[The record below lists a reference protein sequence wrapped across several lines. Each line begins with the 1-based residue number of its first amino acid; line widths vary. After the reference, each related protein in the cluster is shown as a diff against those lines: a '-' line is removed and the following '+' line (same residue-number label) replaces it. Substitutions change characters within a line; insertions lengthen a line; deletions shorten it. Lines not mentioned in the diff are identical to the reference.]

1 LNTAN
6 FTSEI
11 TKMTDVCFRA
21 AHTVLAFALLTLG
34 YSLNALA
41 LEASIERDA
50 YGVPHVYGATDADAA
65 FGLAYA
71 QAEDAWPIMEGSLPF
86 FRGNAGRYEG
96 QEGAQSDYLVKWL
109 NLWGTLDRDY
119 ERVLSPE
126 IRAYVEAFA
135 AGFNAFAR
143 DHTDEI
149 EHPELLP
156 VTGKDIV
163 AGHMLRHPLF
173 YGFDGPVLELFGDTR
188 PNTVSKAPYNP
199 KPKDPIGSN
208 ATAVAPSRT
217 DDGSTYLIIN
227 SHQPL
232 TGPVAWYEAHIES
245 GEGLNIMGGLFPGA
259 PTMGVG
265 FTEEHGWGAT
275 VNKPDLVDIY
285 LLEMNPDNENQYRL
299 DGQWRDLD
307 VSTVKLKLKL
317 WGFLPWSVSREVLR
331 SAHGPALRTD
341 HGVYAI
347 RYAGIDEMK
356 QVEQW
361 LAMNKAKNF
370 EEWQAAVALN
380 HIQSFNFVYAN
391 RHGDIHFIHNAQ
403 LPVRAPGW
411 NWQQYLPGDRSD
423 LIWNAYYPTD
433 TLPQVTNPPSGFIHS
448 ANQTPFNVTSAAHN
462 PLKTDA
468 PADGGWQTR
477 MTNRATRGLE
487 LFEEFGQISDEEV
500 WALKHDNDYSPNYR
514 GMAFFK
520 RVTGLSATTETQA
533 QAIAVLKA
541 WDRST
546 DKDNRGAALG
556 VCVLAAEWQAESG
569 GNNNPEP
576 ADVLDDCI
584 DQTLEIGGQLDP
596 KWGEVNRHGRGGTL
610 WPVAGGPDTL
620 RAIYSRRLDGDDY
633 LTAVAGDGLY
643 YIIRWMPSG
652 ERRVLGTHQY
662 GNDMTNADS
671 PHYLDQAEDY
681 ANEVLHEP
689 LYTKESRQGRIER
702 RYTVS
707 STL

>member
-1 LNTAN
+1 
-6 FTSEI
+6 
-11 TKMTDVCFRA
+11 MTHVCFRA

-41 LEASIERDA
+41 LEASIERDT

-109 NLWGTLDRDY
+109 DLWGTLDRDY

-199 KPKDPIGSN
+199 KPRDPIGSN

-245 GEGLNIMGGLFPGA
+245 GEGLNIIGGLFPGA

-265 FTEEHGWGAT
+265 FTQEHGWGAT
-275 VNKPDLVDIY
+275 VNKPDLVDVY
-285 LLEMNPDNENQYRL
+285 LLEMNPDNENQYLL

-370 EEWQAAVALN
+370 EEWQAAMALN

-433 TLPQVTNPPSGFIHS
+433 ALPQVTNPPSGFIHS

-520 RVTGLSATTETQA
+520 RVTGLSTTTETQA
-533 QAIAVLKA
+533 QAIAVLKT

-652 ERRVLGTHQY
+652 EQRVLGTHQY

-671 PHYLDQAEDY
+671 SHYLDQAEDY

-689 LYTKESRQGRIER
+689 LYTNESRQGRIER
-702 RYTVS
+702 RYRVS
-707 STL
+707 SKL

>member
-1 LNTAN
+1 MHIRTLTARSISLGATVTA
-6 FTSEI
+6 F
-11 TKMTDVCFRA
+11 
-21 AHTVLAFALLTLG
+21 TVLICLLVWGQHAVGATH
-34 YSLNALA
+34 
-41 LEASIERDA
+41 EASIERDQ
-50 YGVPHVYGATDADAA
+50 YGVPHIYGETDADAA

-86 FRGNAGRYEG
+86 FRGTAGLYEG

-109 NLWGTLDRDY
+109 DLWGTLDRDY

-126 IRAYVEAFA
+126 IRRYVEAFA
-135 AGFNAFAR
+135 EGFNAFTR
-143 DHTDEI
+143 DNPSEVK
-149 EHPELLP
+149 HPELLP
-156 VTGKDIV
+156 ITGKDII

-173 YGFDGPVLELFGDTR
+173 YGFDGPVLELFGDER

-208 ATAVAPSRT
+208 ATAIAPSRT

-245 GEGLNIMGGLFPGA
+245 GEGLNVMGGLFPGA

-285 LLEMNPDNENQYRL
+285 VLEMNPENPDQYRL
-299 DGQWRDLD
+299 DGEWRDLE
-307 VSTVKLKLKL
+307 VGEVKLKLKL
-317 WGFLPWSVSREVLR
+317 WGFFPWSVKREVLR
-331 SAHGPALRTD
+331 SVHGPALRTE

-370 EEWQAAVALN
+370 DEWKAAVALN

-423 LIWNAYYPTD
+423 LIWQGYHPTSA
-433 TLPQVTNPPSGFIHS
+433 LPQVTNPASGFLHS
-448 ANQTPFNVTSAAHN
+448 ANQTPFNVTEAQDN
-462 PLKTDA
+462 PQPNTV
-468 PADGGWQTR
+468 PANGGWQTR

-487 LFEEFGQISDEEV
+487 LFADFEQISFDEA
-500 WALKHDNDYSPNYR
+500 WQLKHDNSYSVNYR
-514 GMAFFK
+514 GMTFLNE
-520 RVTGLSATTETQA
+520 VTALPRSDDTVSR
-533 QAIAVLKA
+533 AIEILEN
-541 WDRST
+541 WDRGT

-569 GNNNPEP
+569 GTSNPD
-576 ADVLDDCI
+576 AQAILDDCI
-584 DQTLEIGGQLDP
+584 DQTLEIGGRLDP
-596 KWGEVNRHGRGGTL
+596 RWGDVNRHGRGGTH

-620 RAIYSRRLDGDDY
+620 RAIYSRRLDGDNH

-643 YIIRWMPSG
+643 YFIRWMPDG
-652 ERRVLGTHQY
+652 EQKVLGTHQY
-662 GNDMTNADS
+662 GNDMTDPAS

-681 ANEVLHEP
+681 TNEILHEP
-689 LYTKESRQGRIER
+689 LFTSDSRRGRITKQ
-702 RYTVS
+702 YTVRS
-707 STL
+707 D

>member
-1 LNTAN
+1 MHIRTLTARSTSLGAT
-6 FTSEI
+6 FTA
-11 TKMTDVCFRA
+11 F
-21 AHTVLAFALLTLG
+21 TVLICLLVWGQHAVSATH
-34 YSLNALA
+34 
-41 LEASIERDA
+41 EASIERDQ
-50 YGVPHVYGATDADAA
+50 YGVPHIYGETDADAA

-71 QAEDAWPIMEGSLPF
+71 QAEDSWPIMEGSLPF
-86 FRGNAGRYEG
+86 FRGTAGLYEG

-109 NLWGTLDRDY
+109 DLWGTLDRDY

-126 IRAYVEAFA
+126 IRRYVEAFA
-135 AGFNAFAR
+135 EGFNAFTR
-143 DHTDEI
+143 DNPSEVK
-149 EHPELLP
+149 HPELLP
-156 VTGKDIV
+156 ITGKDII

-173 YGFDGPVLELFGDTR
+173 YGFDGPVLELFGDER

-208 ATAVAPSRT
+208 ATAIAPSRT
-217 DDGSTYLIIN
+217 EDGSTYLIIN

-245 GEGLNIMGGLFPGA
+245 GEGLNVMGGLFPGA

-285 LLEMNPDNENQYRL
+285 VLEMNPDNPNQYRL
-299 DGQWRDLD
+299 DDEWRDLE
-307 VSTVKLKLKL
+307 VGEVKLKLKL
-317 WGFLPWSVSREVLR
+317 WGFIPWSVKREVLR
-331 SAHGPALRTD
+331 SVHGPALRTE

-370 EEWQAAVALN
+370 EEWSAAVALN

-423 LIWNAYYPTD
+423 LIWQRYHPTSA
-433 TLPQVTNPPSGFIHS
+433 LPQVTNPASGFVHS
-448 ANQTPFNVTSAAHN
+448 ANQTPFNITEPEDNPQPSAV
-462 PLKTDA
+462 

-487 LFEEFGQISDEEV
+487 LFADFEQISFDEAWE
-500 WALKHDNDYSPNYR
+500 LKHDNRYSVNYR
-514 GMAFFK
+514 GIAF
-520 RVTGLSATTETQA
+520 LSEVIALPRSSDTVSR
-533 QAIAVLKA
+533 AIEILES
-541 WDRST
+541 WDLGT
-546 DKDNRGAALG
+546 DKENRGAALG

-569 GNNNPEP
+569 GTSNPD
-576 ADVLDDCI
+576 AQAILDGCI
-584 DQTLEIGGQLDP
+584 DQTLEIGGRLDP
-596 KWGEVNRHGRGGTL
+596 RWGDVNRHGRDGTH

-620 RAIYSRRLDGDDY
+620 RAIYSRRLDGDDH

-643 YIIRWMPSG
+643 YFIRWMPDG
-652 ERRVLGTHQY
+652 EQKVLGTHQY
-662 GNDMTNADS
+662 GNDMTDPAS

-681 ANEVLHEP
+681 TNEILHEP
-689 LYTKESRQGRIER
+689 LFTADSRRGRITKQ
-702 RYTVS
+702 YTVRS
-707 STL
+707 D

>member
-1 LNTAN
+1 MHIRTLTAWS
-6 FTSEI
+6 TLSRTMVTGLI
-11 TKMTDVCFRA
+11 CLLVWAQHA
-21 AHTVLAFALLTLG
+21 AASTH
-34 YSLNALA
+34 
-41 LEASIERDA
+41 EASIERDH
-50 YGVPHVYGATDADAA
+50 YGVPHIYGETDADAA

-86 FRGNAGRYEG
+86 FRGTAGLYEG

-109 NLWGTLDRDY
+109 DLWGTLDRDY

-126 IRAYVEAFA
+126 IRRYVEAFA
-135 AGFNAFAR
+135 EGFNAFTR
-143 DHTDEI
+143 DNPSEVQ
-149 EHPELLP
+149 HPELLP
-156 VTGKDIV
+156 ITGKDII

-173 YGFDGPVLELFGDTR
+173 YGFDGSVLELFGDER

-208 ATAVAPSRT
+208 ATAIAPSRT

-245 GEGLNIMGGLFPGA
+245 GEGLNVMGGLFPGA

-285 LLEMNPDNENQYRL
+285 VLEMNPENPDQYRL
-299 DGQWRDLD
+299 DGEWRDLE
-307 VSTVKLKLKL
+307 VGEVKLKLKL
-317 WGFLPWSVSREVLR
+317 WGFFPWSVKREVLR
-331 SAHGPALRTD
+331 SVHGPALRTE

-370 EEWQAAVALN
+370 DEWKAAVALN

-423 LIWNAYYPTD
+423 LIWQGYHPTSA
-433 TLPQVTNPPSGFIHS
+433 LPQVTNPESGFLHS
-448 ANQTPFNVTSAAHN
+448 ANQTPFNVTEAQDN
-462 PLKTDA
+462 PQPNTV

-487 LFEEFGQISDEEV
+487 LFADFEQISFDEA
-500 WALKHDNDYSPNYR
+500 WQLKHDNSYSVNYR
-514 GMAFFK
+514 GMTFLSE
-520 RVTGLSATTETQA
+520 VTALPRSDDTVSR
-533 QAIAVLKA
+533 AIEILEN
-541 WDRST
+541 WDRGT

-569 GNNNPEP
+569 GTSNPD
-576 ADVLDDCI
+576 AQVILDNCI
-584 DQTLEIGGQLDP
+584 DQTLEIGGRLDP
-596 KWGEVNRHGRGGTL
+596 RWGDVNRHGRDDTH

-620 RAIYSRRLDGDDY
+620 RAIYSRRLDGDDH

-643 YIIRWMPSG
+643 YVIRWTPDG
-652 ERRVLGTHQY
+652 EQKLLGTHQY
-662 GNDMTNADS
+662 GNDMTNPES

-681 ANEVLHEP
+681 TNEILHEP
-689 LYTKESRQGRIER
+689 LYTTDSRKGRVER
-702 RYTVS
+702 RYTVRS
-707 STL
+707 D

>member
-1 LNTAN
+1 MHILTPIARSTSLSAIFTA
-6 FTSEI
+6 FTFL
-11 TKMTDVCFRA
+11 VCFPVWGQHA
-21 AHTVLAFALLTLG
+21 IGATH
-34 YSLNALA
+34 
-41 LEASIERDA
+41 EARIERDQ
-50 YGVPHVYGATDADAA
+50 YGVPHIYGETDADAA

-86 FRGNAGRYEG
+86 FRGTAGLYEG

-109 NLWGTLDRDY
+109 DLWGTLDRDY

-126 IRAYVEAFA
+126 IRRYVEAFA
-135 AGFNAFAR
+135 EGFNAFTR
-143 DHTDEI
+143 DNPSEVKHL
-149 EHPELLP
+149 ELLP
-156 VTGKDIV
+156 VTGKDII
-163 AGHMLRHPLF
+163 AGHMLRHPLL
-173 YGFDGPVLELFGDTR
+173 YGFDGPVLELFGDER

-208 ATAVAPSRT
+208 ATAIAPSRT
-217 DDGSTYLIIN
+217 EDGSTYLIIN

-245 GEGLNIMGGLFPGA
+245 GEGLNVMGGLFPGA
-259 PTMGVG
+259 PTVGVG

-285 LLEMNPDNENQYRL
+285 VLEMNPENPNQYRL
-299 DGQWRDLD
+299 DGEWRDLQ
-307 VSTVKLKLKL
+307 VGEVKLKLKL
-317 WGFLPWSVSREVLR
+317 WGFIPWSVKREVLR
-331 SAHGPALRTD
+331 SVHGPALRTE

-370 EEWQAAVALN
+370 EEWKAAVALN

-403 LPVRAPGW
+403 LPVRVPGW

-423 LIWNAYYPTD
+423 LIWQRYHPISA
-433 TLPQVTNPPSGFIHS
+433 LPQVTNPESGFVHS
-448 ANQTPFNVTSAAHN
+448 ANQTPFNITEPQDN
-462 PLKTDA
+462 PRPNTV

-487 LFEEFGQISDEEV
+487 LVADFEQISFEEAWE
-500 WALKHDNDYSPNYR
+500 LKHDNSYSANYR
-514 GMAFFK
+514 GIAFLNEVMALP
-520 RVTGLSATTETQA
+520 RSSDTVSR
-533 QAIAVLKA
+533 AIEILES
-541 WDRST
+541 WDLGT
-546 DKDNRGAALG
+546 DKENRGAALG

-569 GNNNPEP
+569 GTSNPD
-576 ADVLDDCI
+576 AKTILDDCI
-584 DQTLEIGGQLDP
+584 NQTLKIGDRLDP
-596 KWGEVNRHGRGGTL
+596 RWGDVNRHGRDGTH

-620 RAIYSRRLDGDDY
+620 RAIYSRRLDGDDH

-643 YIIRWMPSG
+643 YFIRWMPDG
-652 ERRVLGTHQY
+652 EQKALGTHQY
-662 GNDMTNADS
+662 GNDMTDPKS

-681 ANEVLHEP
+681 TNEILHEP
-689 LYTKESRQGRIER
+689 LFTSDSRRGRITEQYSVR
-702 RYTVS
+702 S
-707 STL
+707 D

>member
-1 LNTAN
+1 MHIRTLSARSTSLGATVTA
-6 FTSEI
+6 F
-11 TKMTDVCFRA
+11 
-21 AHTVLAFALLTLG
+21 TVLICLLVWGQHAVGATH
-34 YSLNALA
+34 
-41 LEASIERDA
+41 EASIERDQ
-50 YGVPHVYGATDADAA
+50 YGVPHIYGETDADAA

-71 QAEDAWPIMEGSLPF
+71 QAEDSWPIMEGSLPF
-86 FRGNAGRYEG
+86 FRGNAGLYEG

-109 NLWGTLDRDY
+109 DLWGTLDRDY

-126 IRAYVEAFA
+126 IRRYVEAFA
-135 AGFNAFAR
+135 EGFNAFTR
-143 DHTDEI
+143 DNPSEVK
-149 EHPELLP
+149 HPELLP
-156 VTGKDIV
+156 ITGKDII

-173 YGFDGPVLELFGDTR
+173 YGFDGPVLELFGDER

-208 ATAVAPSRT
+208 ATAIAPSRT
-217 DDGSTYLIIN
+217 EDGSTYLIIN

-245 GEGLNIMGGLFPGA
+245 GEGLNVMGGLFPGA
-259 PTMGVG
+259 PTIGVG

-285 LLEMNPDNENQYRL
+285 VLKMNPGNPNQYRL
-299 DGQWRDLD
+299 DDEWRDLE
-307 VSTVKLKLKL
+307 VGEVKLKLKL
-317 WGFLPWSVSREVLR
+317 WGFIPWSVKREVLR
-331 SAHGPALRTD
+331 SVHGPALRTE

-347 RYAGIDEMK
+347 RYAGIDEMR

-370 EEWQAAVALN
+370 EEWSAAVALN

-423 LIWNAYYPTD
+423 LIWQRYHPTSA
-433 TLPQVTNPPSGFIHS
+433 LPQVTNPASGFVHS
-448 ANQTPFNVTSAAHN
+448 ANQTPFNITEPEDN
-462 PLKTDA
+462 PQPIA
-468 PADGGWQTR
+468 VPADGGWQTR

-487 LFEEFGQISDEEV
+487 LFADFEQISFDEAWE
-500 WALKHDNDYSPNYR
+500 LKHDNRYSVNYR
-514 GMAFFK
+514 GIAF
-520 RVTGLSATTETQA
+520 LSEVIALPRASDTVSR
-533 QAIAVLKA
+533 AIEILES
-541 WDRST
+541 WDLGT
-546 DKDNRGAALG
+546 DKENRGAALG

-569 GNNNPEP
+569 GTSNPE
-576 ADVLDDCI
+576 AQAILDGCI
-584 DQTLEIGGQLDP
+584 DQTLEIGGRLDP
-596 KWGEVNRHGRGGTL
+596 RWGDVNRHGRDGTH

-620 RAIYSRRLDGDDY
+620 RAIYSRRLDGDDH

-643 YIIRWMPSG
+643 YFIRWMPDG
-652 ERRVLGTHQY
+652 EQKVLGTHQY
-662 GNDMTNADS
+662 GNDMTDPAS

-681 ANEVLHEP
+681 TNEILHEP
-689 LYTKESRQGRIER
+689 LFTADSRRGRITKQYIVR
-702 RYTVS
+702 S
-707 STL
+707 D

>member
-1 LNTAN
+1 
-6 FTSEI
+6 
-11 TKMTDVCFRA
+11 MTHVCFRA

-41 LEASIERDA
+41 LEASIERDT

-109 NLWGTLDRDY
+109 DLWGTLDRDY

-265 FTEEHGWGAT
+265 FTQEHGWGAT
-275 VNKPDLVDIY
+275 VNKPDLVDVY
-285 LLEMNPDNENQYRL
+285 LLEMNPDNENQYLL

-370 EEWQAAVALN
+370 EEWQAAMALN

-403 LPVRAPGW
+403 LPIRAPGW

-433 TLPQVTNPPSGFIHS
+433 ALPQVTNPPSGFIHS

-520 RVTGLSATTETQA
+520 RVTGLSTTTETQA
-533 QAIAVLKA
+533 QAIAVLKT

-652 ERRVLGTHQY
+652 EQRLLGTHQY

-671 PHYLDQAEDY
+671 SHYLDQAEDY

-689 LYTKESRQGRIER
+689 LYTNESRQGRIER
-702 RYTVS
+702 RYRVS
-707 STL
+707 SKL

>member
-1 LNTAN
+1 MHIRTLTAWS
-6 FTSEI
+6 TLPRTMVTGLI
-11 TKMTDVCFRA
+11 CLLVWAQHA
-21 AHTVLAFALLTLG
+21 AASTH
-34 YSLNALA
+34 
-41 LEASIERDA
+41 EASIERDH
-50 YGVPHVYGATDADAA
+50 YGVPHIYGETDADAA

-86 FRGNAGRYEG
+86 FRGTAGLYEG

-109 NLWGTLDRDY
+109 DLWGALDRDY

-126 IRAYVEAFA
+126 IRRYVEAFA
-135 AGFNAFAR
+135 EGFNAFTR
-143 DHTDEI
+143 DNPSEVQ
-149 EHPELLP
+149 HPELLP
-156 VTGKDIV
+156 ITGKDII

-173 YGFDGPVLELFGDTR
+173 YGFDGSVLELFGDER

-208 ATAVAPSRT
+208 ATAIAPSRT

-245 GEGLNIMGGLFPGA
+245 GEGLNVMGGLFPGA

-285 LLEMNPDNENQYRL
+285 VLEMNPENPDQYRL
-299 DGQWRDLD
+299 DGEWRDLE
-307 VSTVKLKLKL
+307 VGEVKLKLKL
-317 WGFLPWSVSREVLR
+317 WGFFPWSVKREVLR
-331 SAHGPALRTD
+331 SVHGPALRTE

-370 EEWQAAVALN
+370 DEWKAAVALN

-423 LIWNAYYPTD
+423 LIWWGYHPTSA
-433 TLPQVTNPPSGFIHS
+433 LPQVTNPESGFLHS
-448 ANQTPFNVTSAAHN
+448 ANQTPFNVTEAQDN
-462 PLKTDA
+462 PQPNTV

-487 LFEEFGQISDEEV
+487 LFADFEQISFDEA
-500 WALKHDNDYSPNYR
+500 WQLKHDNSYSVNYR
-514 GMAFFK
+514 GMTFLSE
-520 RVTGLSATTETQA
+520 VTALPRSDDTVSR
-533 QAIAVLKA
+533 AIEILEN
-541 WDRST
+541 WDRGT

-569 GNNNPEP
+569 GTSNPD
-576 ADVLDDCI
+576 AQAILDNCI
-584 DQTLEIGGQLDP
+584 DQTLEIGGRLGP
-596 KWGEVNRHGRGGTL
+596 RWGVVNRHRRDDTHS
-610 WPVAGGPDTL
+610 PVAGGPDTL
-620 RAIYSRRLDGDDY
+620 RAIYSRRLDGDDH
-633 LTAVAGDGLY
+633 LTAGAGDGLY
-643 YIIRWMPSG
+643 YFIRWTPDG
-652 ERRVLGTHQY
+652 EQKLLGTHQY
-662 GNDMTNADS
+662 GNDMTNPES

-681 ANEVLHEP
+681 TNEILHEP
-689 LYTKESRQGRIER
+689 LYTTDSRKGRVER
-702 RYTVS
+702 RYTVRS
-707 STL
+707 D

>member
-1 LNTAN
+1 
-6 FTSEI
+6 
-11 TKMTDVCFRA
+11 MTHVCFRA

-41 LEASIERDA
+41 LEASIERDT

-109 NLWGTLDRDY
+109 DLWGTLDRDY

-265 FTEEHGWGAT
+265 FTQEHGWGAT
-275 VNKPDLVDIY
+275 VNKPDLVDVY
-285 LLEMNPDNENQYRL
+285 LLEMNPDNENQYLL

-331 SAHGPALRTD
+331 SAHGPALRTE

-370 EEWQAAVALN
+370 EEWQAAMALN

-433 TLPQVTNPPSGFIHS
+433 ALPQVTNPPSGFIHS

-520 RVTGLSATTETQA
+520 RVTGLSTTTETQA
-533 QAIAVLKA
+533 QAIAVLKT

-652 ERRVLGTHQY
+652 EQRVLGTHQY

-671 PHYLDQAEDY
+671 SHYLDQAEDY

-689 LYTKESRQGRIER
+689 LYTNESRQGRIER
-702 RYTVS
+702 RYRVS
-707 STL
+707 SKL

>member
-1 LNTAN
+1 MHKRTLTARSPSIGAIFAA
-6 FTSEI
+6 FTVL
-11 TKMTDVCFRA
+11 VCFLVWGQHA
-21 AHTVLAFALLTLG
+21 AGATH
-34 YSLNALA
+34 
-41 LEASIERDA
+41 EASIERDQ
-50 YGVPHVYGATDADAA
+50 YGVPHVYGETDADAA

-71 QAEDAWPIMEGSLPF
+71 QAEDSWPIMEGSLPF
-86 FRGNAGRYEG
+86 FRGTAGLYEG

-109 NLWGTLDRDY
+109 DLWGTLDRDY

-126 IRAYVEAFA
+126 IRRYVEAFA
-135 AGFNAFAR
+135 EGFNAFTR
-143 DHTDEI
+143 DNPSEVKHSEM
-149 EHPELLP
+149 LP
-156 VTGKDIV
+156 ITGKDII

-173 YGFDGPVLELFGDTR
+173 YGFDGPVLELFGDER

-208 ATAVAPSRT
+208 ATAIAPSRT
-217 DDGSTYLIIN
+217 EDGSTYLIIN

-245 GEGLNIMGGLFPGA
+245 GEGLNVMGGLFPGA

-285 LLEMNPDNENQYRL
+285 VLEMNPENPNQYRL
-299 DGQWRDLD
+299 DGEWRDLE
-307 VSTVKLKLKL
+307 VGEVKLKLKL
-317 WGFLPWSVSREVLR
+317 WGFIPWSVKREVLR
-331 SAHGPALRTD
+331 SVHGPALRTE

-370 EEWQAAVALN
+370 EEWRAAVALN

-403 LPVRAPGW
+403 LPVRAPDW

-423 LIWNAYYPTD
+423 LIWQRYHPTSV
-433 TLPQVTNPPSGFIHS
+433 LPQVTNPESGFVHS
-448 ANQTPFNVTSAAHN
+448 ANQTPFNITEPQDN
-462 PLKTDA
+462 PQPNTV
-468 PADGGWQTR
+468 PANGGWQTR

-487 LFEEFGQISDEEV
+487 LFADFEQISFDEA
-500 WALKHDNDYSPNYR
+500 WQLKHDNSYSANYR
-514 GMAFFK
+514 GIAFLK
-520 RVTGLSATTETQA
+520 GVIALPRSSDAVTR
-533 QAIAVLKA
+533 AIEILES
-541 WDRST
+541 WDLGT

-569 GNNNPEP
+569 GTSNPN
-576 ADVLDDCI
+576 AQSILDDCI
-584 DQTLEIGGQLDP
+584 DQTLEIGGRLDP
-596 KWGEVNRHGRGGTL
+596 RWGDVNRHGRDGTH

-620 RAIYSRRLDGDDY
+620 RAIYSRRLDGDDH

-643 YIIRWMPSG
+643 YFIRWMPDG
-652 ERRVLGTHQY
+652 EQKVLGTHQY
-662 GNDMTNADS
+662 GNDMTDRGS

-681 ANEVLHEP
+681 TNEILHAP
-689 LYTKESRQGRIER
+689 LFTTESRRGRITK
-702 RYTVS
+702 RYTVRS
-707 STL
+707 D

>member
-1 LNTAN
+1 MHIRTLTACSSSLGAL
-6 FTSEI
+6 FTAL
-11 TKMTDVCFRA
+11 TVLVCFLVWGQHA
-21 AHTVLAFALLTLG
+21 AGATH
-34 YSLNALA
+34 
-41 LEASIERDA
+41 EASIERDQ
-50 YGVPHVYGATDADAA
+50 YGVPHVYGETDADAA

-71 QAEDAWPIMEGSLPF
+71 QAEDSWPIMEGSLPF
-86 FRGNAGRYEG
+86 FRGTAGLYEG

-109 NLWGTLDRDY
+109 DLWGTLDRDY

-126 IRAYVEAFA
+126 IRRYVEAFA
-135 AGFNAFAR
+135 EGFNAFTR
-143 DHTDEI
+143 DNPSEVK
-149 EHPELLP
+149 HPEMLP
-156 VTGKDIV
+156 ITGKDII

-173 YGFDGPVLELFGDTR
+173 YGFDGPVLELFGDER

-208 ATAVAPSRT
+208 ATAIAPSRT
-217 DDGSTYLIIN
+217 EDGSTYLIIN

-245 GEGLNIMGGLFPGA
+245 GEGLNVMGGLFPGA

-285 LLEMNPDNENQYRL
+285 VLEMNPENPNQYRL
-299 DGQWRDLD
+299 DGEWRDLE
-307 VSTVKLKLKL
+307 VGEVKLKLKL
-317 WGFLPWSVSREVLR
+317 WGFIPWSVKREVLR
-331 SAHGPALRTD
+331 SVHGPALRTE

-370 EEWQAAVALN
+370 EEWRAAVALN

-403 LPVRAPGW
+403 LPVRAPDW

-423 LIWNAYYPTD
+423 LIWQRYHPTSA
-433 TLPQVTNPPSGFIHS
+433 LPQVTNPESGFVHS
-448 ANQTPFNVTSAAHN
+448 ANQTPFNITEPQDN
-462 PLKTDA
+462 PQPNTV
-468 PADGGWQTR
+468 PANGGWQTR

-487 LFEEFGQISDEEV
+487 LFADFEQISFDEA
-500 WALKHDNDYSPNYR
+500 WQLKHDNSYSANYR
-514 GMAFFK
+514 GIAFLK
-520 RVTGLSATTETQA
+520 EVIALPRSSDAVTR
-533 QAIAVLKA
+533 AIEVLES
-541 WDRST
+541 WDLGT
-546 DKDNRGAALG
+546 DKENRGAALG

-569 GNNNPEP
+569 GTSNPN
-576 ADVLDDCI
+576 AQAILDDCI
-584 DQTLEIGGQLDP
+584 DQTVEIGGRLDP
-596 KWGEVNRHGRGGTL
+596 RWGDVNRHGRDGTH

-620 RAIYSRRLDGDDY
+620 RAIYSRRLDGDDH

-643 YIIRWMPSG
+643 YFIRWMPGG
-652 ERRVLGTHQY
+652 EQKVLGTHQY
-662 GNDMTNADS
+662 GNNMTNPES

-681 ANEVLHEP
+681 TNEILHAP
-689 LYTKESRQGRIER
+689 LFTADSRRGRITK
-702 RYTVS
+702 RYTVRS
-707 STL
+707 D

>member
-1 LNTAN
+1 MHILTPIARSTSLSAIFTA
-6 FTSEI
+6 FTFL
-11 TKMTDVCFRA
+11 VCFPVWGQHA
-21 AHTVLAFALLTLG
+21 IGATH
-34 YSLNALA
+34 
-41 LEASIERDA
+41 EARIERDQ
-50 YGVPHVYGATDADAA
+50 YGVPHIYGETDADAA

-86 FRGNAGRYEG
+86 FRGTAGLYEG

-109 NLWGTLDRDY
+109 DLWGTLDRDY

-126 IRAYVEAFA
+126 IRRYVEAFA
-135 AGFNAFAR
+135 EGFNAFTR
-143 DHTDEI
+143 DNPSEVKHL
-149 EHPELLP
+149 ELLP
-156 VTGKDIV
+156 VTGKDII
-163 AGHMLRHPLF
+163 AGHMLRHPLL
-173 YGFDGPVLELFGDTR
+173 YGFDGPVLELFGDER

-208 ATAVAPSRT
+208 ATAIAPSRT
-217 DDGSTYLIIN
+217 EDGSTYLIIN

-245 GEGLNIMGGLFPGA
+245 GEGLNVMGGLFPGA
-259 PTMGVG
+259 PTVGVG

-285 LLEMNPDNENQYRL
+285 VLEMNPENPNQYRL
-299 DGQWRDLD
+299 DGEWRDLQ
-307 VSTVKLKLKL
+307 VGEVKLKLKL
-317 WGFLPWSVSREVLR
+317 WGFIPWSVKREVLR
-331 SAHGPALRTD
+331 SVHGPALRTE

-370 EEWQAAVALN
+370 EEWKAAVALN

-403 LPVRAPGW
+403 LPVRVPGW

-423 LIWNAYYPTD
+423 LIWQHYHPISA
-433 TLPQVTNPPSGFIHS
+433 LPQVTNPESGFVHS
-448 ANQTPFNVTSAAHN
+448 ANQTPFNITEPQDN
-462 PLKTDA
+462 PRPNTV

-487 LFEEFGQISDEEV
+487 LVADFEQISFEEAWE
-500 WALKHDNDYSPNYR
+500 LKHDNSYSANYR
-514 GMAFFK
+514 GIAFLNEVMALP
-520 RVTGLSATTETQA
+520 RSSDTVSR
-533 QAIAVLKA
+533 AIEILES
-541 WDRST
+541 WDLGT
-546 DKDNRGAALG
+546 DKENRGAALG

-569 GNNNPEP
+569 GTSNPD
-576 ADVLDDCI
+576 AKTILDDCI
-584 DQTLEIGGQLDP
+584 NQTLKIGDRLDP
-596 KWGEVNRHGRGGTL
+596 RWGDVNRHGRDGTH

-620 RAIYSRRLDGDDY
+620 RAIYSRRLDGDDH

-643 YIIRWMPSG
+643 YFIRWMPDG
-652 ERRVLGTHQY
+652 EQKALGTHQY
-662 GNDMTNADS
+662 GNDMTDPKS

-681 ANEVLHEP
+681 TNEILHEP
-689 LYTKESRQGRIER
+689 LFTSDSRRGRITKQYSVR
-702 RYTVS
+702 S
-707 STL
+707 D